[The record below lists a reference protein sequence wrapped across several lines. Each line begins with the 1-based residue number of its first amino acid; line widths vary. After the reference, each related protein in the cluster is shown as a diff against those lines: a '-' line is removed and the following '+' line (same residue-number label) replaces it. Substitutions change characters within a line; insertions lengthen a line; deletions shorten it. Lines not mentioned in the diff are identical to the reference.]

1 MGKGVGERLGSRMGY
16 WRRVLVKGLV
26 LRWDR
31 LLVKGLGHWG
41 MVLVKGFR
49 LG

>member
-1 MGKGVGERLGSRMGY
+1 MGKGVGERLGSRMGH

-31 LLVKGLGHWG
+31 LLVKGLG
-41 MVLVKGFR
+41 
-49 LG
+49 LGWAIGVWCW